1 MSFQPP
7 PYRYVQAGVS
17 NSNKSSLLE
26 PCIPTMPSSAL
37 TSNDPGGQSG
47 HDGRLLL
54 AHPCQKR
61 EEQTVPGHGK
71 DYTWEG
77 EQGPQETDHGMIKKE
92 RKKAEQ
98 KIEVNT

>member
-1 MSFQPP
+1 
-7 PYRYVQAGVS
+7 
-17 NSNKSSLLE
+17 
-26 PCIPTMPSSAL
+26 MPSAL

-77 EQGPQETDHGMIKKE
+77 EQGPQETDHGMIKKKKE
-92 RKKAEQ
+92 ESRKEK
-98 KIEVNT
+98 